1 MLAHSS
7 VSNQLEEKAATG
19 PISAARTAGT
29 PAATPSPAKFEAAST
44 AEGGR
49 FHSFEFSAEERQE
62 LHTLLFAFLTD
73 AEVGQQGTTT
83 FNPKD
88 GSPISVRTSDEFDSS
103 DGTATTDSDLSDDD
117 FSDDDFTDDDAE

>member
-7 VSNQLEEKAATG
+7 VSNQLEEKAMG
-19 PISAARTAGT
+19 PISAAQTAGT
-29 PAATPSPAKFEAAST
+29 PAAPRSPAKCEAASS

-83 FNPKD
+83 FSPKD
-88 GSPISVRTSDEFDSS
+88 GSPISIRTFDEFDSS
-103 DGTATTDSDLSDDD
+103 DETATTDSDLSDDD
-117 FSDDDFTDDDAE
+117 FSYDDFSDDDAE